1 MAEDWTKMK
10 GETNLFAAAW
20 AQTHAEHLTRPMP
33 LQIVHYDDPILRK
46 KGEKIKTFDPALVRL
61 ATEMVETMH
70 EAGGIGLAAQQVGRA
85 LQLCVVDLRSASAHA
100 EFSWRLDGA
109 QLPLELFMPMTI
121 VNPEIVP
128 EPLPEDIAEEGCLS
142 FPNIRGDV
150 SRPETIAVKFK
161 DERGTPH
168 LLRCDGLFA
177 RCIQHEAD
185 HLNGVLF
192 IDRMDK
198 KVLAELE
205 PAIRDLKKQTRAA
218 AKA

>member
-1 MAEDWTKMK
+1 
-10 GETNLFAAAW
+10 
-20 AQTHAEHLTRPMP
+20 MP

-46 KGEKIKTFDPALVRL
+46 KGEKVKNFDAGITQL

-70 EAGGIGLAAQQVGRA
+70 AAGGIGLAAQQVGRA
-85 LQLCVVDLRSASAHA
+85 LQLCVVDLRDVHA

-109 QLPLELFMPMTI
+109 QPPLELFMPMVI
-121 VNPEIVP
+121 INPKIVP
-128 EPLPEDIAEEGCLS
+128 EPLSEATAEEGCLS

-150 SRPETIAVKFK
+150 ARPEIIVVKFH
-161 DERGTPH
+161 DEHGTPH
-168 LLRCDGLFA
+168 TLHCDGLFA

-198 KVLAELE
+198 KILATLE
-205 PAIRDLKKQTRAA
+205 PAISELKKQTRAA